1 MLFMVGLD
9 SLSRDEKL
17 ALLAQVNAINSRNV
31 LYEGAQEGLKKG
43 KDFVFK
49 ASAFL
54 MGRFSSR
61 WADRIKG
68 VNEQLD
74 WDVNTVQR
82 AIEREY
88 RRLNDLDE
96 PDLMRHLLVR
106 MAQIGGVDPTASK
119 AAISEAVVK
128 RAAGA
133 WKIPVSEEMEAVE
146 AAVYTRCLEERIAQ
160 VKEQVNQMTDSQLKE
175 LEAVMQEQIQS
186 LSQAEQEAV
195 RAAMGL
201 EELSAEHMLRFLKQ
215 TSSIALAQMILSG
228 FGFGAYLFLT
238 TLIKSLSLLLG
249 LTVSFGVYTAA
260 TSALAFL
267 LSSPFLLIAGLI
279 SFGLTYQKAGN
290 ALNDELAKLL
300 ILVGR
305 SAFLQLG
312 SAPRP

>member
-1 MLFMVGLD
+1 MVFMVGLD

-119 AAISEAVVK
+119 AAISEAVVR

-146 AAVYTRCLEERIAQ
+146 AAVYTSCLEE
-160 VKEQVNQMTDSQLKE
+160 
-175 LEAVMQEQIQS
+175 
-186 LSQAEQEAV
+186 
-195 RAAMGL
+195 
-201 EELSAEHMLRFLKQ
+201 
-215 TSSIALAQMILSG
+215 
-228 FGFGAYLFLT
+228 
-238 TLIKSLSLLLG
+238 
-249 LTVSFGVYTAA
+249 
-260 TSALAFL
+260 
-267 LSSPFLLIAGLI
+267 
-279 SFGLTYQKAGN
+279 
-290 ALNDELAKLL
+290 
-300 ILVGR
+300 
-305 SAFLQLG
+305 
-312 SAPRP
+312 